1 MDAGGLPAAMRRSA
15 IGVLAALAASLALG
29 ASAAHAA
36 TGPRSRVS
44 ACAHATTSAA
54 VASKRTMRL
63 AMLCLVN
70 QERRRFHLPAMLEN
84 SRLDRSAQ
92 GHSDDMVRRGYFAHN
107 SPNGATPFQRMSAAG
122 YRGSFLGENIA
133 TGYAT
138 PADVMQAWMSD
149 VGHCQNILR
158 PQFRD
163 IGIGVNPRGIG
174 SVGSG
179 PATWTQDF
187 GLPAGAQPPS
197 TNTRPMNGCPRGL

>member
-1 MDAGGLPAAMRRSA
+1 MWRSA
-15 IGVLAALAASLALG
+15 IGVLAALGAGLAPGAPAAQAAS
-29 ASAAHAA
+29 
-36 TGPRSRVS
+36 GPRSRVS
-44 ACAHATTSAA
+44 PCARPTTPAM
-54 VASKRTMRL
+54 VASKRAMRL
-63 AMLCLVN
+63 AILCLVN
-70 QERRRFHLPAMLEN
+70 QERRRFHLPAMREN
-84 SRLDRSAQ
+84 SQLDRSAQ

-107 SPNGATPFQRMSAAG
+107 SPNGATPFQRMNAAG

-133 TGYAT
+133 AGYPT
-138 PADVMQAWMSD
+138 PAGVMQAWMSD

-163 IGIGVNPRGIG
+163 IGIGVNPRGIR

-187 GLPAGAQPPS
+187 GLPLGARPPS